1 MPTLNVEVDL
11 QVATV
16 GLGPVAARDPT
27 DVELRKLRQVRTQLR
42 REASHFYAPDQHTG
56 DWIKVDLEMGWSTS
70 HGDSDLP
77 DLDDVVL
84 FFGSMAS
91 ERSRVGTA
99 VDLMLCGSTEHLL
112 KKTAT
117 AGRMGSGTE
126 WLHELILKIHNS
138 DARGDTEIPD
148 DLTRQ
153 ALAVPRWDCPD
164 VVARWVF
171 DVIAEHHAPRHRARV
186 QGLARVDL
194 NIPEEEWL
202 PRLVVATPLYV
213 QDASSKPMRW
223 AAWRVRRFRREPCDH
238 GGARGRR
245 GDRLASTP
253 HDAFDSVSTAG
264 RRRRL
269 NNLIFLGEGAENT
282 GTPADINEAARIEWI
297 TLGSV
302 RDRIARGEIIGAG
315 TQIGLLQVLAFRG
328 IQPH

>member
-1 MPTLNVEVDL
+1 M
-11 QVATV
+11 

-153 ALAVPRWDCPD
+153 ALAVPPG

-213 QDASSKPMRW
+213 RDASSKPMRW
-223 AAWRVRRFRREPCDH
+223 ITRMRLHRDLCRRY
-238 GGARGRR
+238 GRPLWKWQP
-245 GDRLASTP
+245 DLP
-253 HDAFDSVSTAG
+253 
-264 RRRRL
+264 
-269 NNLIFLGEGAENT
+269 
-282 GTPADINEAARIEWI
+282 P
-297 TLGSV
+297 
-302 RDRIARGEIIGAG
+302 RDRHRYYHPTG
-315 TQIGLLQVLAFRG
+315 
-328 IQPH
+328 QP